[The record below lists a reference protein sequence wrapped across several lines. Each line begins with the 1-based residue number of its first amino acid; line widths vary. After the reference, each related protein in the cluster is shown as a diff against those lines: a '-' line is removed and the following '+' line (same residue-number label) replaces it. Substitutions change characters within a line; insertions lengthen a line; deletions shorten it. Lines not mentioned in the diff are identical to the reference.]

1 MGKIAGF
8 KSWLRSCSAYRAGQC
23 NASCQSQLRLGMQ
36 IFLVS
41 LGRAYCSYGI
51 SKLELNYHVPIQSQA
66 FCLPFFV
73 KETNQACG
81 GILVGLVTK
90 CLSIHQR
97 FILGMWNN
105 DSSKVL
111 DNLFPRFVD
120 LFFATQ
126 VFGCRKEGLCACGWH
141 RLLDSTDSNQ
151 TDSNA
156 LNERCG
162 KVLSSNIRFFFS
174 FADFAN
180 LLVVPCCYRIS
191 PESPLLAKVLT
202 TISQAMLEDTPLT
215 SRHLLA
221 ADSRLPFFLVPGY
234 RLATCAFHDHR
245 VPVLHVIIYI

>member
-1 MGKIAGF
+1 MLFCQYKASFRWWAELRASSLGF
-8 KSWLRSCSAYRAGQC
+8 GPVPLTGLV
-23 NASCQSQLRLGMQ
+23 NAMHLANLNSGWECWC
-36 IFLVS
+36 LVS

-120 LFFATQ
+120 
-126 VFGCRKEGLCACGWH
+126 
-141 RLLDSTDSNQ
+141 
-151 TDSNA
+151 
-156 LNERCG
+156 
-162 KVLSSNIRFFFS
+162 
-174 FADFAN
+174 
-180 LLVVPCCYRIS
+180 
-191 PESPLLAKVLT
+191 
-202 TISQAMLEDTPLT
+202 
-215 SRHLLA
+215 
-221 ADSRLPFFLVPGY
+221 FFLPPRYSDAVKKGFALVAGIVCLTALKIK
-234 RLATCAFHDHR
+234 RIQMLWMRDVVKC
-245 VPVLHVIIYI
+245 